1 MSGAQP
7 SYLHKLRAAVDRR
20 KAVLIAALVAT
31 SLVITGF
38 VWAHKEVNI
47 IADGQSVRMSTVY
60 NQPEAVLAQ
69 ANIKL
74 GPNDEYRVSTPRLT
88 NGSIIEVYRAVPVS
102 IIRNNQPETI
112 ITGKPTVGELAE
124 SLGFSSQNSRL
135 VPDGSTKIKP
145 GMEIRVIH
153 VTYNTVVRKE
163 TLPAPIVRKP
173 DPSLELGEE
182 ASEQD
187 GEDGVQEATVKLRL
201 EDGQE
206 AGAEVLD
213 EKVIVPPKPQIV
225 RVGNRDV
232 VETSRGTM
240 RFKRVYWMEATAYLP
255 FDGSTHGITAS
266 GIPARRG
273 IVAVD
278 PEVIPLGSR
287 VYVPG
292 YGLALAAD
300 TGGAIIGNRID
311 LCMENSNEAWGF
323 GRRGVK
329 VYLID

>member
-7 SYLHKLRAAVDRR
+7 SFLHKLRAAVDRR
-20 KAVLIAALVAT
+20 KVVFITALVAT

-38 VWAHKEVNI
+38 VWAHKKVSI
-47 IADGQSVRMSTVY
+47 VADGQSVSMSTVY
-60 NQPEAVLAQ
+60 NQPEAVLTQ

-74 GPNDEYRVSTPRLT
+74 GPNDEYRVSTPRLMD
-88 NGSIIEVYRAVPVS
+88 GSVIEVYRAVPVS
-102 IIRNNQPETI
+102 IIRNNKTETL
-112 ITGKPTVGELAE
+112 ITGKPTVGELAT
-124 SLGFSSQNSRL
+124 SLGLSSQNSRL
-135 VPDGSTKIKP
+135 VPDGSAKIKP
-145 GMEIRVIH
+145 GMEIRVIN

-163 TLPAPIVRKP
+163 ALPAPIVRNP

-182 ASEQD
+182 EVDQD
-187 GEDGVQEATVKLRL
+187 GENGVKEATLKLRL

-206 AGAEVLD
+206 VGAEVLA
-213 EKVIVPPKPQIV
+213 EKVISPPKPQIV

-232 VETSRGTM
+232 VQTSRGTM

-255 FDGSTHGITAS
+255 FDGSDHGITAS
-266 GIPARRG
+266 GIPARQG

-278 PEVIPLGSR
+278 PDVIPLGSR
-287 VYVPG
+287 VFIPG

-300 TGGAIIGNRID
+300 TGGAIVGNRID
-311 LCMENSNEAWGF
+311 LCMENSGEAWRF